1 MVYLSQE
8 IGEFGKGKNSRAG
21 RGKGRLNS
29 RAARRG
35 KGGKERKRVR
45 NRKQE
50 YCICERKLGKE
61 WGQGERDCCT
71 KGGLCLGPRDNCPRD
86 IDDNDTL

>member
-1 MVYLSQE
+1 MRK
-8 IGEFGKGKNSRAG
+8 IGIGKKGMGGRNQGQVLCIEGNEGNLEVGKIPGQS
-21 RGKGRLNS
+21 K
-29 RAARRG
+29 
-35 KGGKERKRVR
+35 
-45 NRKQE
+45 
-50 YCICERKLGKE
+50 GKE